1 MLTPEQLAGYREQAN
16 GIDAFAELL
25 AHIDAQRSR
34 IAELEA
40 ALAEWKSLRDPHVLH
55 ANLLRGIP
63 AKLSD
68 DQLLHIAGDKYQDMA
83 TRIAELEQDAARY
96 RSICRDVASE
106 WGNFAGGADEC
117 LRRIEAYEQSKET
130 P

>member
-1 MLTPEQLAGYREQAN
+1 MMLTPERLAELRNAGPDYYVSGDTLKLLLAN
-16 GIDAFAELL
+16 IDAMRA
-25 AHIDAQRSR
+25 
-34 IAELEA
+34 
-40 ALAEWKSLRDPHVLH
+40 
-55 ANLLRGIP
+55 
-63 AKLSD
+63 
-68 DQLLHIAGDKYQDMA
+68 
-83 TRIAELEQDAARY
+83 RIAELEQDAARY

>member
-1 MLTPEQLAGYREQAN
+1 MLTPEQLSSVAVINFG
-16 GIDAFAELL
+16 D
-25 AHIDAQRSR
+25 
-34 IAELEA
+34 
-40 ALAEWKSLRDPHVLH
+40 ALAQATVRKLLDH
-55 ANLLRGIP
+55 AY
-63 AKLSD
+63 A
-68 DQLLHIAGDKYQDMA
+68 QQA
-83 TRIAELEQDAARY
+83 RIAELEQDAARY